1 MNSAIIMVG
10 GLGTRLRPLTEK
22 IPKPMLPVAGTP
34 LLEHLILHLK
44 SHNVT
49 NIVLAISYHADK
61 IKEYFGDGKK
71 FGVNISYSFEKEP
84 LGTGG
89 GVKQASEGIKEPF
102 LLVWGDILMGIDF
115 KKMYETHK
123 KNKASITMALTQRE
137 DTENWGVV
145 VLKGDK
151 IIGFTEKPPREKA
164 PSNFVNA
171 GSFIIEPKVLEMLPE
186 GKSSLEKQ
194 CFEIVAKEEGK
205 MYSFIY
211 NGPWFPIDTIEKYAI
226 ANAFWRKPSF

>member
-44 SHNVT
+44 SHNIT
-49 NIVLAISYHADK
+49 NIILAISYHADK
-61 IKEYFGDGKK
+61 IKEYFGDGKR
-71 FGVNISYSFEKEP
+71 FGINISYSFEKEP

-89 GVKQASEGIKEPF
+89 GVKQASAGIKEPF
-102 LLVWGDILMGIDF
+102 LLVWGDILMDIDF
-115 KKMYETHK
+115 KKMYEVHK
-123 KNKASITMALTQRE
+123 KNKSPITIALTQRE

-145 VLKGDK
+145 ILEQNK
-151 IIGFTEKPPREKA
+151 ILGFIEKPPREKA

-171 GSFIIEPKVLEMLPE
+171 GSFIIEPSVLNMLPE
-186 GKSSLEKQ
+186 GNSSLEKE
-194 CFEIVAKEEGK
+194 CFEKIAEKGGMSAFLYE
-205 MYSFIY
+205 
-211 NGPWFPIDTIEKYAI
+211 GPWFPIDTIEKYAI
-226 ANAFWRKPSF
+226 ANAFWKNKN